1 MPTALSG
8 LPAIFTFSPLNQ
20 QEWVS
25 NTMGSFFTERELRS
39 RIWVD
44 AERQSRKVIDELR
57 EETDLWCR
65 CYGEMFKRVK
75 EKPERIGSFFSDLE
89 AAIEGFRKLED
100 VNKENIPKY
109 ELLGEMAS
117 NVETRK
123 AIDRLIESLGE
134 FVSVCQDLRWYIGIY
149 EGLLEPRAEEPC
161 ETAEEFIK
169 NMRCSVAAG
178 PAR

>member
-1 MPTALSG
+1 MPTVLSG
-8 LPAIFTFSPLNQ
+8 LPAIFTFSPLNH

-39 RIWVD
+39 GIWVD

-65 CYGEMFKRVK
+65 FYGEMFKRVK
-75 EKPERIGSFFSDLE
+75 KKPERIGSFFSNLE
-89 AAIEGFRKLED
+89 GAIEGFRKLED

-109 ELLGEMAS
+109 ELLGGMAS

-123 AIDRLIESLGE
+123 VIDRLIKSLRE

-149 EGLLEPRAEEPC
+149 EGLQEPREGEPC

-169 NMRCSVAAG
+169 NMRCSIAAASAG
-178 PAR
+178 